1 MLKHPHTGLLGRA
14 QQTQRVFQR
23 VQVARHLF
31 IGRRRV
37 TRTVDVLSH
46 RIALGPAH
54 LNAALAQ
61 IIGIAAQLPRL
72 ARAVG
77 HVQVARLPIGVDA
90 MLRHALLH
98 PLHRLHRHLPSAV
111 GVGLAQLCFERPLA
125 AGVTHNRLPTVAP
138 TGAAAHA
145 VGFQQH
151 HRQATLGQRQ
161 RAAQTRKAAAHH
173 QHIGL
178 QAPGQGGCR
187 RRAQHTGLV
196 IAALVEL
203 GVRLQQRHV
212 HLACAHK

>member
-37 TRTVDVLSH
+37 TWAVDVLSH
-46 RIALGPAH
+46 RLALGPAH
-54 LNAALAQ
+54 LNTARAQ
-61 IIGIAAQLPRL
+61 IVGIAAQLPRL

-90 MLRHALLH
+90 VLRHALLH
-98 PLHRLHRHLPSAV
+98 PLHRLHRQGPGPV
-111 GVGLAQLCFERPLA
+111 GVGLAQLRFERPLP
-125 AGVTHNRLPTVAP
+125 AGVTHNRLATVAP
-138 TGAAAHA
+138 ARATAHP
-145 VGFQQH
+145 VGLQQH

-161 RAAQTRKAAAHH
+161 RAAQAGKAAAHH

-196 IAALVEL
+196 IAALIEL